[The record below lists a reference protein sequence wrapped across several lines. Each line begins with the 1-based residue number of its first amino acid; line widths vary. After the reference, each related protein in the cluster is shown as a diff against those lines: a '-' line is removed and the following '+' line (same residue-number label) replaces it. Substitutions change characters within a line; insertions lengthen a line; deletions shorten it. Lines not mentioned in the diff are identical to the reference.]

1 MKTRR
6 VRRQRKKQTRRKSIT
21 GKKFKKY
28 DGLSPFEL
36 KNILIKF
43 AKGKEPRKMLNAGRG
58 NPDFFNIFV
67 RKIFAHL
74 QYACTHI
81 SNPLEKIPS
90 REIFRDL
97 HDYPPAGAM
106 NYKKVIISKISNG
119 APPRERSFI
128 LDYLN
133 YLEREAKKAKISPN
147 AIFHDVVMSH
157 LGCFYPSPPR
167 IQPHVSLVCKN
178 FMFNLIFGNRP
189 TPEKPD
195 NYECFVTEGA
205 AAGILYVFNTLHIN
219 GLLNPGDKI
228 AIITPIFSPYL
239 EMPALKRYRLKMVFL
254 KGNPNKEFSLDDKE
268 IDRLKDKSI
277 KALFMVNPANP
288 GAFSLPLRNIKRI
301 GNIVN
306 STRKDLIIL
315 SDNVYAPFVNEY
327 NSLAYSC
334 PKNTIEVFSLSKYFG
349 VTGWRLGITSLRKDN
364 NLNKLLKRLPSSK
377 KKQLLK
383 RYSIAS
389 TNPGELTFM
398 QRLVMDSR
406 QVAEAHVGGLS
417 TPQQSILAM
426 FLYYQM
432 HDLGNKYKKEIQ
444 SVLSYRIKLLYSE
457 LKTRPQESPRA
468 TNYYTLLFIPQITE
482 NLYGKVARKKLEK
495 SNYLEFLFHL
505 SKKYHTVLL
514 PGKGFEANAWRIR
527 VSLANLGTRDYKQIS
542 VNLRKCI
549 KDFIA

>member
-1 MKTRR
+1 
-6 VRRQRKKQTRRKSIT
+6 
-21 GKKFKKY
+21 
-28 DGLSPFEL
+28 
-36 KNILIKF
+36 
-43 AKGKEPRKMLNAGRG
+43 
-58 NPDFFNIFV
+58 
-67 RKIFAHL
+67 
-74 QYACTHI
+74 
-81 SNPLEKIPS
+81 
-90 REIFRDL
+90 
-97 HDYPPAGAM
+97 M
-106 NYKKVIISKISNG
+106 NYKNAIIRKMS
-119 APPRERSFI
+119 PTTPTRERAFV

-133 YLEREAKKAKISPN
+133 YLEREAKKAKISPE

-178 FMFNLIFGNRP
+178 FMFNLIFGGRP

-195 NYECFVTEGA
+195 NYEFFVTEGA

-228 AIITPIFSPYL
+228 ALITPIFSPYL
-239 EMPALKRYRLKMVFL
+239 EMPVLQRYRLKMVFL
-254 KGNPNKEFSLDDKE
+254 KGNPNKEFSLDDEE

-288 GAFSLPLRNIKRI
+288 SAFSLPLRNIKRI

-315 SDNVYAPFVNEY
+315 SDNVYAPFVDEY

-349 VTGWRLGITSLRKDN
+349 VTGWRLGITSVRKDN
-364 NLNKLLKRLPSSK
+364 NLNKLLKQLPAAK
-377 KKQLLK
+377 KKQLHE

-389 TNPGELTFM
+389 TKPSTLTFM

-417 TPQQSILAM
+417 TPQQAILAM

-432 HDLGNKYKKEIQ
+432 HDLGKLYKREIQ
-444 SVLSYRIKLLYSE
+444 SVLRYRIKLLYSE
-457 LKTRPQESPRA
+457 LNTRPQESPRA
-468 TNYYTLLFIPQITE
+468 TNYYTLLYIPQITE
-482 NLYGKVARKKLEK
+482 NLYGKEARRKLEM
-495 SNYLEFLFHL
+495 SNYLKFLFHL

-514 PGKGFEANAWRIR
+514 PGKGFEADAWRIR
-527 VSLANLGTRDYKQIS
+527 VSLANLGTHDYKQIS
-542 VNLRKCI
+542 INLRKCI
-549 KDFIA
+549 KDFVG